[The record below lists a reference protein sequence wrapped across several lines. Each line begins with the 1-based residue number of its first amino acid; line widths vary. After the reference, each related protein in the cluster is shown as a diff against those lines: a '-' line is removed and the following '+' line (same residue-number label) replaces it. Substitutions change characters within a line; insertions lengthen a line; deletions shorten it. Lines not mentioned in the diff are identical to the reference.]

1 MHYGS
6 FLHFNSVLWFLLH
19 FRIRARF
26 MSALYC
32 AVLKLILHP
41 LLRLCR
47 SVQQRWQPLEI

>member
-47 SVQQRWQPLEI
+47 SVQQRWQPLGI